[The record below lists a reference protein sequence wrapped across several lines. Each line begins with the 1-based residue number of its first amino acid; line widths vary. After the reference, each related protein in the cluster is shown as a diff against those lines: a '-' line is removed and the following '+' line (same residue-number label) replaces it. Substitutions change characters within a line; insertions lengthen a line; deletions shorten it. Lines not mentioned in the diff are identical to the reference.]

1 MRYHLELLSRPAGL
15 PVHFLVQWLL
25 LFKLAGLCSMTEK
38 PCAFGEHTHTI
49 KNEEK
54 EKHSLT
60 LAFHSAHV
68 YAQTVLCVYYT
79 QTGVHRLRAPPYV
92 AATPPPPPPPQTSTR
107 CKKIAH

>member
-1 MRYHLELLSRPAGL
+1 MP
-15 PVHFLVQWLL
+15 LVN
-25 LFKLAGLCSMTEK
+25 
-38 PCAFGEHTHTI
+38 THTRL

-92 AATPPPPPPPQTSTR
+92 AATPPPTPPPPPKR
-107 CKKIAH
+107 APGVKKSPISVEG